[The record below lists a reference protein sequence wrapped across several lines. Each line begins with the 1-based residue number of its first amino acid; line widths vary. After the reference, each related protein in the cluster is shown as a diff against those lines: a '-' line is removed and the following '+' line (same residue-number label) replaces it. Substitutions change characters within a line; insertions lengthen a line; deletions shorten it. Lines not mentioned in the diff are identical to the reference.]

1 MLDYEFH
8 WRTVWND
15 LPELLSGAAV
25 TLQVTAL
32 SLALGI
38 PVAVALGAMLRTDHR
53 ATVLPARA
61 FIEATRNTPCLF
73 QLYLFYYG
81 LGALG
86 IHLSS
91 FTVAVVAIALN
102 NAGYL
107 ADTYRSAL
115 EAVPAQQRSAA
126 RSLGMTAFQASRH
139 VVGPQMLRIAY
150 LPTVNQAIWAML
162 NTSLATLIG
171 LRELTG
177 ITQSVQSRSFR
188 TLEFFLVTAG
198 LYYILAKLSMTVA
211 ALLGRR
217 LVPDGIR

>member
-15 LPELLSGAAV
+15 LPELLVGAAV
-25 TLQVTAL
+25 TLEVTAL
-32 SLALGI
+32 SLVLGI
-38 PVAVALGAMLRTDHR
+38 PAAAGLGAVLRTGRR
-53 ATVLPARA
+53 AATLPARTLVEVA
-61 FIEATRNTPCLF
+61 RNTPCLF

-86 IHLSS
+86 INLSS
-91 FTVAVVAIALN
+91 FTVAVIAIALN

-107 ADTYRSAL
+107 ADTYRSAI

-126 RSLGMTAFQASRH
+126 RSLGLTAFQTARY
-139 VVGPQMLRIAY
+139 VIGPQMLRIAY

-177 ITQSVQSRSFR
+177 TTQFVQSRSFR
-188 TLEFFLVTAG
+188 TLEFFLVTAA
-198 LYYILAKLSMTVA
+198 LYYALAKVLMAGA
-211 ALLGRR
+211 ALVGRR
-217 LVPDGIR
+217 LAPERAR